1 MMKKPG
7 LNDYPLS
14 ETQGDKISG
23 PRGVPLDQITLAAV
37 TAGGIGIEDLRISR
51 AALLAQADIAR
62 AAGRDTLAQNF
73 ERGAELIEVPQ
84 DVIMQTYEMLRPGRV
99 QTRAELRAQA
109 ALLRDSYG
117 ANKIADFIDRAAE
130 VYLQRG
136 VLGE

>member
-23 PRGVPLDQITLAAV
+23 PGGVPLDQITLAAV